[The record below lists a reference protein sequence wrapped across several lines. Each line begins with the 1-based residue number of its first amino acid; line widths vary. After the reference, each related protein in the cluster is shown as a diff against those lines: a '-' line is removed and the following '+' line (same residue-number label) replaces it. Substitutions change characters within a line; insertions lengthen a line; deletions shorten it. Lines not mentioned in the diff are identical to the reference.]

1 MDYKKSC
8 MKMLNLELEYDKLL
22 KKADATFE
30 VKYSFDGYPLYV
42 ASYKVKEKIF
52 MYEENYRIEIYDYFR
67 DLLPEAKDNLH
78 PSAKRTLNEKTIV
91 CMMCYDQE
99 ITDEYIDWKDF
110 YGRAVEYLTKK

>member
-1 MDYKKSC
+1 
-8 MKMLNLELEYDKLL
+8 MLNLELEYDKLL

-52 MYEENYRIEIYDYFR
+52 MYEENFRIEMYDYFR